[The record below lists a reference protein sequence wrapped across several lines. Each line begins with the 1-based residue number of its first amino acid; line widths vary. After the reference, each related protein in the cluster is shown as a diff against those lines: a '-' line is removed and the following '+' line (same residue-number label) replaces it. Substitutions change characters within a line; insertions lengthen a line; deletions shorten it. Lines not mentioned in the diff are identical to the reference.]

1 MDSLPLQ
8 QPEID
13 YRSSWA
19 VGVDIGQARDPTA
32 VVIVERITGVHA
44 RANAPH
50 YIGPIPR
57 YRPVYRIRHMERLP
71 LGTPYPTQVRAVI
84 DRLERAPLDKLKPR
98 ILLDYTGVGRP
109 VFDMFRQAGLLRGE
123 AITITGGR
131 ETTETE
137 FGFSV
142 PKVTLVSR
150 LQALLHSG
158 DLRIPRALPDAAVLT
173 RELQEFRVKYTDAG
187 NATFNAREGE
197 HDDLVLALAIAV
209 FGLSEST
216 CATAE
221 SLREYSHRQF
231 FSR

>member
-1 MDSLPLQ
+1 M
-8 QPEID
+8 
-13 YRSSWA
+13 
-19 VGVDIGQARDPTA
+19 
-32 VVIVERITGVHA
+32 VIVERITGVHA

-57 YRPVYRIRHMERLP
+57 YRPTYRIRHLERLP
-71 LGTPYPTQVRAVI
+71 LGTPYPVQVRAVI
-84 DRLERAPLDKLKPR
+84 DRLERPPMDTLKPR

-109 VFDMFRQAGLLRGE
+109 VFEMFRQAGLKRAE
-123 AITITGGR
+123 PITITGGR
-131 ETTETE
+131 ETTETD
-137 FGFSV
+137 FGFAV

-158 DLRIPRALPDAAVLT
+158 DLRIPTALPDAKVLT

-209 FGLSEST
+209 FGLTQSDHVRPEDV
-216 CATAE
+216 AF
-221 SLREYSHRQF
+221 LRHNF
-231 FSR
+231 FGGR

>member
-1 MDSLPLQ
+1 M
-8 QPEID
+8 
-13 YRSSWA
+13 
-19 VGVDIGQARDPTA
+19 
-32 VVIVERITGVHA
+32 
-44 RANAPH
+44 
-50 YIGPIPR
+50 
-57 YRPVYRIRHMERLP
+57 
-71 LGTPYPTQVRAVI
+71 
-84 DRLERAPLDKLKPR
+84 
-98 ILLDYTGVGRP
+98 
-109 VFDMFRQAGLLRGE
+109 
-123 AITITGGR
+123 
-131 ETTETE
+131 
-137 FGFSV
+137 

-216 CATAE
+216 CATAA
-221 SLREYSHRQF
+221 SLREYSHRRF

>member
-1 MDSLPLQ
+1 MRRLKPRRDVACRAPDSAAGGWQ
-8 QPEID
+8 ACNA
-13 YRSSWA
+13 RSLRRRRSDRLDRHQA
-19 VGVDIGQARDPTA
+19 VSTPWYCDSCR
-32 VVIVERITGVHA
+32 
-44 RANAPH
+44 
-50 YIGPIPR
+50 
-57 YRPVYRIRHMERLP
+57 
-71 LGTPYPTQVRAVI
+71 GTPHPTQVRAVL

-123 AITITGGR
+123 AIAITGGR
-131 ETTETE
+131 ETSETE
-137 FGFSV
+137 FGYSV

-158 DLRIPRALPDAAVLT
+158 DLRIPRVLPDAAVLT

-209 FGLSEST
+209 FGLSESQ
-216 CATAE
+216 CATSE
-221 SLREYSHRQF
+221 SMREYSHRQF

>member
-1 MDSLPLQ
+1 MDALPLNNHM
-8 QPEID
+8 EFD

-32 VVIVERITGVHA
+32 VVIVERVTGIHA
-44 RANAPH
+44 SANAPAA
-50 YIGPIPR
+50 YRVGPVPR
-57 YRPVYRIRHMERLP
+57 FRPLYRVRHLERLP
-71 LGTPYPTQVRAVI
+71 LGTSYPSQVQTVMS
-84 DRLERAPLDKLKPR
+84 RLERPPMDTLRPR

-109 VFDMFRQAGLLRGE
+109 VFDMFAQAGLRRAE

-158 DLRIPRALPDAAVLT
+158 DLRIPSALPDAKVLT
-173 RELQEFRVKYTDAG
+173 RELQEFRVKYTEAG

-209 FGLSEST
+209 FGLSAAQT
-216 CATAE
+216 ATSDSVAF
-221 SLREYSHRQF
+221 LRLT
-231 FSR
+231 

>member
-1 MDSLPLQ
+1 MESLPLQ
-8 QPEID
+8 SPDIY

-32 VVIVERITGVHA
+32 VVIVERVTGVHA
-44 RANAPH
+44 RANARH

-57 YRPVYRIRHMERLP
+57 YRPTYRVRHLERLP
-71 LGTPYPTQVRAVI
+71 LGTPYPAQVRAVM
-84 DRLERAPLDKLKPR
+84 DRLDRPPLDQLRPR

-109 VFDMFRQAGLLRGE
+109 VFDMFRQAGLKRGE

-131 ETTETE
+131 DTTETE

-158 DLRIPRALPDAAVLT
+158 DLRIPRALPDASVLT

-216 CATAE
+216 CATSA
-221 SLREYSHRQF
+221 SLREFTHQTF
-231 FSR
+231 FAR

>member
-1 MDSLPLQ
+1 MESLPLQ
-8 QPEID
+8 QAEIE

-32 VVIVERITGVHA
+32 VVIVERISGKHCW
-44 RANAPH
+44 ANSTV
-50 YIGPIPR
+50 YRGPIPR
-57 YRPVYRIRHMERLP
+57 YRPLYRIRHLERLP
-71 LGTPYPTQVRAVI
+71 LGKPYPEQVRAVM
-84 DRLERAPLDKLKPR
+84 DRLDREPLRSARPR

-109 VFDMFRQAGLLRGE
+109 VYDLFQEAGLKRAE

-131 ETTETE
+131 ETTATAH
-137 FGFSV
+137 GFAV
-142 PKVTLVSR
+142 PKVSLVSR

-209 FGLSEST
+209 FGLSESE
-216 CATAE
+216 CATGADL
-221 SLREYSHRQF
+221 SFLQRRLF
-231 FSR
+231 GT